1 MPDYD
6 QTGPHRRPRGQGTG
20 TLNILDGNQQTGI
33 GRGKGGRRGGC
44 Y

>member
-6 QTGPHRRPRGQGTG
+6 QTGPRRRPRGQGTG
-20 TLNILDGNQQTGI
+20 NRQDGNQQTGI

-44 Y
+44 YD